1 MGSKKRKKQANEAKA
16 SVPANATRPPRG
28 TKESYGP
35 MRRKR
40 NPVIFIWIGAA
51 AGLLAIGGVW
61 TAMEKR
67 QAPEPKTE
75 PVGFSGFTASQETG
89 IPFAELQAKKM
100 IIDVHE
106 HLGPFESASIY
117 LEVMDSLGIGK
128 MCLMGSSKFTL
139 TLEEK
144 YGFTKLDENNDEL
157 LRVVH
162 AYPGRF
168 EAWVAID
175 PTDPQKL
182 DKLKNYISQGATGI
196 KLYLGHGYITKK
208 NEYIFH
214 PVAMDD
220 PGMLPVYAYCQEN
233 FIPVCIHVNPHKS
246 KKGFAEEFVTILAAF
261 PDMKIDCPHFILSSI
276 QDSRL
281 REYLDT
287 FPNLYTDVSFGDFFM
302 KERLT
307 YISKHPEK
315 FKKIFNDYPDRFMYA
330 TDLVLIKSP
339 RQTKEWVM
347 NQHKA
352 YLDMLSKDTYT
363 SPLIPGETLRGVALP
378 DWLLNRVLYKNYEEF
393 VAKRPKGTEITRSI
407 DWKRMSVTPT
417 GRKPGQAFPPPSKDD
432 KDENLE

>member
-1 MGSKKRKKQANEAKA
+1 MGSKKRKKQARTDDA
-16 SVPANATRPPRG
+16 ANAVRPPRG
-28 TKESYGP
+28 TKENYGVP
-35 MRRKR
+35 RRKR
-40 NPVIFIWIGAA
+40 NPVIFLWIGAI
-51 AGLLAIGGVW
+51 AGILAIGIVW
-61 TAMEKR
+61 TAIEKR
-67 QAPEPKTE
+67 HAPETRTE
-75 PVGFSGFTASQETG
+75 AVEFPGFAQAQETG
-89 IPFAELQAKKM
+89 VPFAELQAKKM

-106 HLGPFESASIY
+106 HLGSLDLAPVY

-139 TLEEK
+139 TLDEK
-144 YGFTKLDENNDEL
+144 YGFTKVDENNEEL
-157 LRVVH
+157 LKVVH

-175 PTDPQKL
+175 PADPEKL
-182 DKLKNYISQGATGI
+182 EKLKHYITQGATGL
-196 KLYLGHGYITKK
+196 KLYSGHGYITKQ

-220 PGMLPVYAYCQEN
+220 PGMFPVYTYCQEN
-233 FIPVCIHVNPHKS
+233 FIPVCLHLNPHKS
-246 KKGFAEEFVTILAAF
+246 KKGFAEEFAAILRAF
-261 PDMKIDCPHFILSSI
+261 PDMKMVCPHFMLSSI
-276 QDSRL
+276 QDTRL

-315 FKKIFNDYPDRFMYA
+315 FKKIFNDYPDRFMYG

-339 RQTKEWVM
+339 RQTKEWVT

-352 YLDMLSKDTYT
+352 YLDMLTKDTYT

-378 DWLLNRVLYKNYEEF
+378 DWLLDRVLYKNYEEF
-393 VAKRPKGTEITRSI
+393 TARRPKGTEITRSI
-407 DWKRMSVTPT
+407 DWGRMNVTPT
-417 GRKPGQAFPPPSKDD
+417 GRKPGQAFPPPPKDS
-432 KDENLE
+432 KDENFE